1 MFRRQVAF
9 VASAVA
15 ALATVGAGVAM
26 AAQPPTG
33 TAAAVAA
40 VPRPDHVV
48 IVVFENTD
56 YADII
61 GNPSAPYFNSLAG
74 QGASFTQ
81 SFGVTHPSQGNYV
94 AMFSGSQQGVTDDT
108 CPRNLGN
115 VANLG
120 SQLIGAGFTFK
131 GYSESMPSDGYTGC
145 SSGNYARKHNPW
157 VDFSNVPAAS
167 NVRFS
172 AFPTDYTTLP
182 TVSYVV
188 PDMCN
193 DIHDCPIQTGDTWLR
208 DNLDGYA
215 QWAKTHNSLLITTFD
230 EDNFSSVNQI
240 ATIMVGQKVVP
251 GAYSEQINHY
261 NVLRT
266 LEDAYGLSA
275 LGNAASATPITD
287 IWSTTTPSPTPS
299 ASPTRSPSPTPGPT
313 KTPTP
318 SPTSTS
324 GCANPGQKLG
334 NPSFETG
341 TAAPWTASAGVLDNG
356 TTQPAHSGSWK
367 AWLDGYGSAHTDT
380 LSQSVTLPA
389 GCASYTLSFWL
400 HIDTDETESVAY
412 DTLTVMAGTTTL
424 ATYSNTNAATGYTQR
439 TFDLKAFAGQTVTL
453 KLTGVEDSTLKTSFV
468 VDDAALTVS

>member
-1 MFRRQVAF
+1 MFRRQVAI
-9 VASAVA
+9 VAAAVA
-15 ALATVGAGVAM
+15 AIATAGAGVAM
-26 AAQPPTG
+26 ASQAPVG
-33 TAAAVAA
+33 TAVAVAA

-48 IVVFENTD
+48 VVVFENKD
-56 YADII
+56 YSTII
-61 GNPSAPYFNSLAG
+61 GSSSAPYFNSLAG

-94 AMFSGSQQGVTDDT
+94 AMFSGSQQGVTDDS
-108 CPRNLGN
+108 CPKNLGN

-172 AFPTDYTTLP
+172 SFPTDYTTLP

-193 DIHDCPIQTGDTWLR
+193 DMHDCSVSTGDTWLK
-208 DNLDGYA
+208 NKLDGYA
-215 QWAKTHNSLLITTFD
+215 QWAKTHNSLLIATFD

-240 ATIMVGQKVVP
+240 ATVMVGEKVRT
-251 GAYSEQINHY
+251 GSYSEQINHY

-287 IWSTTTPSPTPS
+287 IWTTS
-299 ASPTRSPSPTPGPT
+299 SPSPTPTSSPS
-313 KTPTP
+313 P
-318 SPTSTS
+318 SPTVSPTTPVGGVTNPGFEFGTFNGWTTS
-324 GCANPGQKLG
+324 GTTAIASVPHSGAYSGAAGSTNPTNGDSIISQTFTAPAGITKLTIWWKG
-334 NPSFETG
+334 DCKDTVQYAWATIVVKHNTS
-341 TAAPWTASAGVLDNG
+341 G
-356 TTQPAHSGSWK
+356 TTATPLAKTCVANGAWK
-367 AWLDGYGSAHTDT
+367 SVTDT
-380 LSQSVTLPA
+380 LTPGHSYTIQLINHDDNYPGDPSITWFDDVTL
-389 GCASYTLSFWL
+389 S
-400 HIDTDETESVAY
+400 
-412 DTLTVMAGTTTL
+412 
-424 ATYSNTNAATGYTQR
+424 
-439 TFDLKAFAGQTVTL
+439 
-453 KLTGVEDSTLKTSFV
+453 
-468 VDDAALTVS
+468 